1 MNNKIT
7 KVVFPLSEDGYL
19 QNYEYTDRD
28 ITDIF
33 YVSIPI
39 KKLHKAVKISRKQ
52 NTEIMVIKDIF
63 VFGSK
68 HNTFIIIERKYRNLG
83 IYIPKLYTSVSYEWL
98 LEQIETVRKNVNYTE
113 NCLLHDSTL
122 VVFNTVSY
130 YKSIIPTRLIKI
142 LTKILKYSI
151 KNKEDF
157 TDFTSSDVWNY
168 LTNFIIID
176 ESTNKILAS
185 DKLKRLVIDMKLRNM
200 QNTTVYYVLY
210 SIFKLTKD
218 LQ

>member
-1 MNNKIT
+1 MVFKLTLTKNMSNKIT

-68 HNTFIIIERKYRNLG
+68 HNTFIIIV
-83 IYIPKLYTSVSYEWL
+83 KLEL
-98 LEQIETVRKNVNYTE
+98 
-113 NCLLHDSTL
+113 
-122 VVFNTVSY
+122 
-130 YKSIIPTRLIKI
+130 
-142 LTKILKYSI
+142 
-151 KNKEDF
+151 
-157 TDFTSSDVWNY
+157 
-168 LTNFIIID
+168 FIA
-176 ESTNKILAS
+176 L
-185 DKLKRLVIDMKLRNM
+185 
-200 QNTTVYYVLY
+200 
-210 SIFKLTKD
+210 
-218 LQ
+218 